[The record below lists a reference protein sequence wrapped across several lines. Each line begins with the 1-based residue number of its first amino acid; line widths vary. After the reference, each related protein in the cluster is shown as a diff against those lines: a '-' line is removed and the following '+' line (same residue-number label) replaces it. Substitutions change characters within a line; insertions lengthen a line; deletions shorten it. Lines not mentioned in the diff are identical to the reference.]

1 MSIAS
6 NKRAYHDY
14 FIEEKYEAGLELK
27 GTEVKSVRAGK
38 ISINECHVRVMKDEV
53 FIINMYI
60 GNYEQ
65 GNRYNVDE
73 RRTRKLLLH
82 RKEIKKLYGRVV
94 QNGMTIVPLAVYL
107 KNGMIKIEIAIG
119 KGKKQY
125 DKRDELAKKSQNR
138 EIERATKDF
147 VRN

>member
-6 NKRAYHDY
+6 NKRAYYDY
-14 FIEEKYEAGLELK
+14 FIEEKYEVGIELK
-27 GTEVKSVRAGK
+27 GTEVKSVKAGK
-38 ISINECHVRVMKDEV
+38 LSINESHIRVIKNEV

-65 GNRYNVDE
+65 GNRYNVEE

-82 RKEIKKLYGRVV
+82 RKEIEKLHGKVA
-94 QNGMTIVPLAVYL
+94 QNGMTLVPIAVYL
-107 KNGMIKIEIAIG
+107 KNGLIKMEIALG
-119 KGKKQY
+119 KGKKLY
-125 DKRDELAKKSQNR
+125 DKRDELAKKSQTR